1 MAQARQFYQATV
13 FHCVST
19 NLSLQERSVL
29 HLPPLLQLRPGLLQQ
44 NLIGLFGPRPVDNL
58 ESKRVSAWFRY
69 IFVEDLNIGIMD
81 RQTIG

>member
-44 NLIGLFGPRPVDNL
+44 DLIGLFGPRPVDNL
-58 ESKRVSAWFRY
+58 ESKWGSACLRY